1 MLDKNYC
8 SQSLTWF
15 PWRLYLLLLLL
26 LLLPQLLVLWLLLL
40 HDYDPVPRPSLDL
53 PGARRGVAL
62 EVADAAHYL
71 AGEVA
76 NLAGDLN
83 KKKRNSRIFLFKGNR
98 KCCLTLAT
106 SPCDRCPADL
116 LSASPLEKEELP
128 LPLAEA
134 GAALNS
140 SSLEAFID
148 LRVEV
153 EW

>member
-1 MLDKNYC
+1 MLRMT
-8 SQSLTWF
+8 SLEKSPTWGF
-15 PWRLYLLLLLL
+15 K
-26 LLLPQLLVLWLLLL
+26 Q
-40 HDYDPVPRPSLDL
+40 
-53 PGARRGVAL
+53 
-62 EVADAAHYL
+62 E
-71 AGEVA
+71 
-76 NLAGDLN
+76 
-83 KKKRNSRIFLFKGNR
+83 KKKNFKGNC
-98 KCCLTLAT
+98 KCRLTLAT

-134 GAALNS
+134 EAALNS